1 MHHGW
6 HQRVRR
12 GEGEAAPSA
21 LALAPLPQLPI
32 LNLKTVEC
40 R

>member
-21 LALAPLPQLPI
+21 LALAPSLSSPY
-32 LNLKTVEC
+32 
-40 R
+40 